1 VVALARTVSEEVV
14 HVEVTY
20 WLLDGVAQAEQVTG
34 AGPPRLNF
42 EPATQAVGIPAVV
55 MEYPARAMVQEAWE
69 VKGPAVAG
77 VVEPAVQAVQEEL
90 PALE

>member
-1 VVALARTVSEEVV
+1 MVALARTVLEEAL

-42 EPATQAVGIPAVV
+42 EPATQAVGTPAVV

-69 VKGPAVAG
+69 VKVPVAG
-77 VVEPAVQAVQEEL
+77 VVEPAVQAVQEAAPL
-90 PALE
+90 LE